1 MLGELARSGT
11 NPAPIIFSYPASSC
25 KKISSKSHPQERKSV
40 SFLEEST
47 ETEVPGRI
55 VILCTQIHTVDEVQ
69 VSVLSPE
76 LHTVTLL
83 RKRNAVPFVDQL
95 ETNFKFVGSD
105 DLLPPPSEILFI
117 CIAPIPFPSYQQ
129 PSNTIDFISRG

>member
-25 KKISSKSHPQERKSV
+25 RRISSKSHPQERKSV

-55 VILCTQIHTVDEVQ
+55 VILCTQIHTVDAVQ

-105 DLLPPPSEILFI
+105 DRLPPPSEILFI